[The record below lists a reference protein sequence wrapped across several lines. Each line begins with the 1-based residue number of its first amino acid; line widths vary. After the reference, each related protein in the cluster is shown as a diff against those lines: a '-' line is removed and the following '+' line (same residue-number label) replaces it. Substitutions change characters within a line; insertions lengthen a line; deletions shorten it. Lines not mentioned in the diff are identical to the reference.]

1 VAFTTAAA
9 DFGSSDFAPG
19 VAQLIDGVDDDLVAA
34 PDNLIQGTV
43 AVLTGESVFPSS
55 PFNFFVPASFADA
68 LSEAQA
74 FVGSGETE
82 LAVAATDFASGD
94 YGGAALSDLTALDLF
109 TVVPLDQLLLGAAV
123 SF

>member
-1 VAFTTAAA
+1 VI
-9 DFGSSDFAPG
+9 S
-19 VAQLIDGVDDDLVAA
+19 QLG
-34 PDNLIQGTV
+34 
-43 AVLTGESVFPSS
+43 
-55 PFNFFVPASFADA
+55 DA

-74 FVGSGETE
+74 FIGSGETE
-82 LAVAATDFASGD
+82 LAVAATDFAGGD